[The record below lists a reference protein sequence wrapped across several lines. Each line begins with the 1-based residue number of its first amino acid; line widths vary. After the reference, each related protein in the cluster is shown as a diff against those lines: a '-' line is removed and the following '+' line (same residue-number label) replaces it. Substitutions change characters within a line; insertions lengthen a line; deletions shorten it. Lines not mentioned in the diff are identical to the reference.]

1 MKTDENTLEPEWSLA
16 GRPAKSAARDR
27 HHDSAHEEPTLLV
40 TAGPCAGRRLILAD
54 LPATIGRG
62 RRCEVTLDA
71 PGVSRR
77 HLRVDRNAHGH
88 LVIEDLA
95 STNGTFVGNE
105 RIKTHVLSAGE
116 QVIIG
121 SDTVLMLAPS
131 GAVRKPE
138 SESLSERGVRDDLT
152 GVFTKRYFLN
162 KLREEHAHHLR
173 ARQAVSTIKLSIDAY
188 RDINEVFS
196 QEAGDLVLVRVAEI
210 IAEASSAAGICARWG
225 AKKFAL
231 LLGGQDEHS
240 AWEIA
245 ERIRRAVDD
254 GRVEWEGRRIPVT
267 VSVGIA
273 TLRANDICEM
283 QELLDEAND
292 NLIRAKFQGGNC
304 SVASKLDE

>member
-1 MKTDENTLEPEWSLA
+1 MKTDENTLEPECSLA
-16 GRPAKSAARDR
+16 ARAAKSAARDR
-27 HHDSAHEEPTLLV
+27 DPDAALEEPTLLV
-40 TAGPCAGRRLILAD
+40 TAGACAGRRLTLAE

-71 PGVSRR
+71 SGISRR
-77 HLRVDRNAHGH
+77 HLRVDRDAHGN
-88 LVIEDLA
+88 LVIEDLT

-116 QVIIG
+116 QVLIG
-121 SDTVLMLAPS
+121 SDTVLTLAPS
-131 GAVRKPE
+131 GAARDPANA
-138 SESLSERGVRDDLT
+138 SSSERAVRDDLT
-152 GVFTKRYFLN
+152 GAYTKRYFLS

-188 RDINEVFS
+188 RDINEVFGHD
-196 QEAGDLVLVRVAEI
+196 AGDLVLIRVADI

-231 LLGGQDEHS
+231 LLGGQDERS

-254 GRVEWEGRRIPVT
+254 DRVEWEGRRIPLT

-304 SVASKLDE
+304 SVASKIDE